1 MTPPGDLTNVTSARL
16 TQARYPRVNDAA
28 TQPFALTHADV
39 TSAAP
44 QAETQS
50 IASVRE
56 AAPAPSS
63 PPAKSSD
70 PMIVFAYA
78 CLGRELD
85 SLLAQR
91 PKRDELPTP
100 ESVHQMR
107 IATRRLRVA
116 LRMFRRMLPKN
127 ETARIRK
134 DLRWFAR
141 ALGEVRDLDV
151 YTENFRAY
159 LQAIPQERLPDL
171 GGYELHLRRARG
183 EAREDLGN
191 LFADER
197 YVRLIDS
204 VVALLE
210 GAPSAAALRRWRSFR
225 VGDGVKKYL
234 RQSAKRVQKLGR
246 KIGSEAQ
253 PKKLHRLRIRAKRLR
268 YELEFFVGVL
278 PSLDRLAK
286 ATKALQ
292 DLLGDH
298 QDACTAT
305 ARLEDYATGVR
316 ARAGDGSAAPAALDE
331 LLAIQRRKA
340 DDARRAFAAEWRR
353 FEKTNARTKLA
364 A

>member
-1 MTPPGDLTNVTSARL
+1 
-16 TQARYPRVNDAA
+16 
-28 TQPFALTHADV
+28 
-39 TSAAP
+39 
-44 QAETQS
+44 
-50 IASVRE
+50 
-56 AAPAPSS
+56 
-63 PPAKSSD
+63 
-70 PMIVFAYA
+70 MIVFAYA

-85 SLLAQR
+85 SLLAHR

-127 ETARIRK
+127 ETGRIRK

-151 YTENFRAY
+151 YAENFRAY
-159 LQAIPQERLPDL
+159 LQAIPQEQLPDL
-171 GGYELHLRRARG
+171 GGYELHLRRARA
-183 EAREDLGN
+183 EARDDLGN
-191 LFADER
+191 LFTDER
-197 YVRLIDS
+197 YVSLIDS
-204 VVALLE
+204 LVAFLE

-246 KIGSEAQ
+246 KVGSEAQ
-253 PKKLHRLRIRAKRLR
+253 AKKLHRLRIRAKRLR

-278 PSLDRLAK
+278 PSLDRTAK

-305 ARLEDYATGVR
+305 ARLEDYATDVR
-316 ARAGDGSAAPAALDE
+316 ARAGDGTRAPAALDE

-340 DDARRAFAAEWRR
+340 DAVRQAFAAEWRR
-353 FEKTNARTKLA
+353 FEKTIARTKLA